1 MTTHF
6 DDSTKSPVANDKL
19 LADWD
24 PDKFDPIKLSASIAT
39 AGYAWAEADGAAKV
53 KDSVQDKLKS
63 KIILEYLAGRRVDS
77 YAETKSAEVK
87 TKAMS
92 TERAKLLVEQDEE
105 YLEAVKDDIDARTH
119 ANKLRVRYDMAR
131 AMLDGL
137 RSKEATHRAL
147 TTMR

>member
-1 MTTHF
+1 MTTNAKS
-6 DDSTKSPVANDKL
+6 DDKSPVANDKL
-19 LADWD
+19 LSDWD
-24 PDKFDPIKLSASIAT
+24 PDKFDPIKLSASSAT

-53 KDSVQDKLKS
+53 KDSTQDKLKS
-63 KIILEYLAGRRVDS
+63 KIILEYIAGRRADP
-77 YAETKSAEVK
+77 YAKAKSDEVK

-92 TERAKLLVEQDEE
+92 VERAKLLVEQDED
-105 YLEAVKDDIDARTH
+105 YTVAVKDGIDSRTH